1 METTLYCSFLNQELF
16 DDDRV
21 TPDYFALNYDTY
33 FHLFGLNAQ
42 VSTTKDAQGNDSIG
56 YHYEPIVED
65 LEDDYGKLG
74 PSVFGVD
81 LDTTEK
87 KRQAIENA
95 IGDILPVRMQMNCL
109 TSVPTQEVV
118 HFMGME
124 NMMYAMYDYPDL
136 YKKMMDRIADDTL
149 AYYHM
154 LEGKRLILPT
164 TAFEGV
170 SQGSWA
176 FNHELPG
183 WDEWEK
189 RPFTT
194 KDVWG
199 FMDSQESVGIS
210 PAMYEEFIFPC
221 YEKISRNFGLFSY
234 GCCEPVDPI
243 WDNCISKL
251 PNLRKVSISPW
262 CNEEFMGERLQ
273 GRNVIFH
280 RKPSPNLLGVDP
292 VLDEDAV
299 RKAIDKSLLAARGCK
314 MEITQRDVYTIHHNI
329 GKARR
334 YVQIIREEIDK
345 HWQ

>member
-154 LEGKRLILPT
+154 LEEKRLILPT

-176 FNHELPG
+176 FNRELPG

-199 FMDSQESVGIS
+199 LH
-210 PAMYEEFIFPC
+210 
-221 YEKISRNFGLFSY
+221 GL
-234 GCCEPVDPI
+234 P
-243 WDNCISKL
+243 
-251 PNLRKVSISPW
+251 
-262 CNEEFMGERLQ
+262 GERGHLPRHVRGVHLPLLRENIPELRPLLLRLLRAGGPHLGQ
-273 GRNVIFH
+273 LHQQASQFAEGFH
-280 RKPSPNLLGVDP
+280 LSLVQRGVH
-292 VLDEDAV
+292 
-299 RKAIDKSLLAARGCK
+299 G
-314 MEITQRDVYTIHHNI
+314 
-329 GKARR
+329 
-334 YVQIIREEIDK
+334 
-345 HWQ
+345 